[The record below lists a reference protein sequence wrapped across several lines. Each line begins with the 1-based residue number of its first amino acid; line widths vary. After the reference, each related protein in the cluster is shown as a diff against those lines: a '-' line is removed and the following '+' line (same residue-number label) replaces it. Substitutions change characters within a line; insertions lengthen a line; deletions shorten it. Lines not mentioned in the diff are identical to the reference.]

1 MPKKKIILCF
11 DGTCNDPEDAVQ
23 SELLNTLGRSEDT
36 GITNILKLHLMFGGN
51 LKRPVPE
58 SGQMSF
64 YYQGVGTYGS
74 WFDRLRNSLWAPEQ
88 QDVGDIIKQATRD
101 LYRVYR
107 DGDEIFLFGFSRGA
121 AIARRFAAV
130 LPDSFAAFGK
140 SKPKFRFVGVFDTV
154 AAINKPNLMNEK
166 KRPASDVVFEN
177 KTIAPAIM
185 EALHLVALDERR
197 IPFFP
202 TLMDTGKRRNNQGRL
217 VNEDRVTEIW
227 FPGAHADI
235 GGGYHFDGLS
245 DVALQFML
253 DELERRNLG
262 LKITPPAAI
271 DYANLSD
278 DDAVEID
285 LQDVIVQPNHLGK
298 CHRQEAITH
307 VKDAFLGD
315 RVLRV
320 SENQLHSV
328 RQPVLHHSVV
338 DRIYEDREYVPL
350 PLMRERRIHPYT
362 GELVNHCVWYETG
375 IVDNFESLT
384 THRISGSRPLIRL
397 AVGKSHKFTV
407 YANQKFNS
415 SGLLVNKGEKY
426 SFKINMKQRWFD
438 ANISAGPD
446 GWDRKGQDLSL
457 LKDVVIRF
465 SENDRRCPEARWFEV
480 VGCINKSDDVVF
492 RLLKRTKSKP
502 YSVPLKGELFAFAND
517 VGDRYGN
524 NLGSIKV
531 GVTRIA

>member
-1 MPKKKIILCF
+1 M
-11 DGTCNDPEDAVQ
+11 Q
-23 SELLNTLGRSEDT
+23 SEELLELAQTSLEDM
-36 GITNILKLHLMFGGN
+36 K
-51 LKRPVPE
+51 
-58 SGQMSF
+58 
-64 YYQGVGTYGS
+64 
-74 WFDRLRNSLWAPEQ
+74 A
-88 QDVGDIIKQATRD
+88 RD
-101 LYRVYR
+101 LRTLDVRSLTSVTDY
-107 DGDEIFLFGFSRGA
+107 LL
-121 AIARRFAAV
+121 IASGTSDRHIRSLSEKLIQSAKEAGQPPLGVEGQDAGEWV
-130 LPDSFAAFGK
+130 L
-140 SKPKFRFVGVFDTV
+140 
-154 AAINKPNLMNEK
+154 
-166 KRPASDVVFEN
+166 
-177 KTIAPAIM
+177 
-185 EALHLVALDERR
+185 
-197 IPFFP
+197 
-202 TLMDTGKRRNNQGRL
+202 
-217 VNEDRVTEIW
+217 
-227 FPGAHADI
+227 
-235 GGGYHFDGLS
+235 
-245 DVALQFML
+245 
-253 DELERRNLG
+253 
-262 LKITPPAAI
+262 
-271 DYANLSD
+271 
-278 DDAVEID
+278 ID

-492 RLLKRTKSKP
+492 RLLNRTKSKP

-524 NLGSIKV
+524 NLGTIKV